1 MLHALYPYFNSYTGF
16 QLILKPQHDFHLCIS
31 HRFCLLT
38 LQRVETTDLEV
49 WAQGYPGDRCCRF
62 RRCRRRK
69 TSRTWCLD
77 KGMSSVPTNLQ
88 HLHWL
93 YKSNTHSATHSRDIT
108 WRRISDRLT
117 DGWMGGWEK
126 PEIAE
131 HEGGRNITVRQTGR
145 KLFIK
150 GKKKKQVQCLT
161 LLWPWHFL
169 AQVSKSDQFICWLWE
184 ILQTL
189 NQSIWRHQAVK
200 SRWWLIM
207 CLSERPTN
215 QSVNKQ
221 AKIVNQWIWMVDDK
235 RLFFPSL

>member
-1 MLHALYPYFNSYTGF
+1 MAFVKALKTHNTGNVDIYTLHSKSFYYPLYSCTFIFFPSPHHTGLVHSKFFSHTLNMLHALYPYFNSYTGF

-117 DGWMGGWEK
+117 DGW
-126 PEIAE
+126 AD
-131 HEGGRNITVRQTGR
+131 GRNLR
-145 KLFIK
+145 
-150 GKKKKQVQCLT
+150 
-161 LLWPWHFL
+161 
-169 AQVSKSDQFICWLWE
+169 
-184 ILQTL
+184 
-189 NQSIWRHQAVK
+189 
-200 SRWWLIM
+200 
-207 CLSERPTN
+207 
-215 QSVNKQ
+215 
-221 AKIVNQWIWMVDDK
+221 
-235 RLFFPSL
+235 